1 MEMLIK
7 AFKKQPVVSFQVFQS
22 SALFRLLTVTLLA
35 EVAYWWGCVMAA
47 HLSCQMKQGQ
57 DTRIATG
64 AQCLSSCV
72 AGVVISVVC
81 PGPTNVFSQM
91 TSGRGLEFSP
101 HHYSQRAVWMQPTW
115 LTGGLVVWQRAD
127 TSSRLWNYTMAYGTI
142 YLATKTQPVCL

>member
-1 MEMLIK
+1 
-7 AFKKQPVVSFQVFQS
+7 
-22 SALFRLLTVTLLA
+22 
-35 EVAYWWGCVMAA
+35 MAA

-101 HHYSQRAVWMQPTW
+101 HHYSQRAVWMQPT
-115 LTGGLVVWQRAD
+115 
-127 TSSRLWNYTMAYGTI
+127 
-142 YLATKTQPVCL
+142 